1 MCYDATVRTGAQHFS
16 SWHPPLLYG
25 RHCACCP
32 YFYVHK
38 SWCAALG
45 LTFLRGRRESALAF
59 EYACDGGAAD
69 DFLKV
74 TFAETIIMIDESS

>member
-1 MCYDATVRTGAQHFS
+1 MCYDATVRTGTQNFS
-16 SWHPPLLYG
+16 SWHPPLQYG
-25 RHCACCP
+25 QQAKCRP

-69 DFLKV
+69 AF
-74 TFAETIIMIDESS
+74 FEGHFC